1 RLAYEGLDQLRSS
14 TVTPPVTLIMPAYN
28 EQEAIVGAVRS
39 ALKLDYPNLHVIVVD
54 DGSTDR
60 TLERLS
66 EAFGLVRTDQIYR
79 PQLRSRNIRGF
90 FSNPQFPS
98 LFVVSKENG
107 GKPDALNVGIN
118 ICRSPY
124 FCTLDADCILERN
137 ALLRLMRPI
146 ITSGATVVASG
157 GIIRI
162 LNGCKVRDGQ
172 VVEVALPATGLERFQ
187 VVEYLRSF
195 LFGRTGWDLLGG
207 TVIIAG
213 AFAVFHRETV
223 VEAGGFALD
232 TVTEDMDLIVRIR
245 RWAVDHKRSIR
256 MSFTSDPVCWAECP
270 ASLRMLA
277 RQRRRWQLGLCQ
289 TLWKNSQVL
298 FSPKFGVVCLLIFPF
313 QLYV

>member
-1 RLAYEGLDQLRSS
+1 MLQLKLVFSEGLTLFNLLLASYFIAGNGVYTVLMAISLISVWLHNRRLAYEGLDQLRSS

-28 EQEAIVGAVRS
+28 EQEAIVGAVQS

-66 EAFGLVRTDQIYR
+66 EAFGLVRTDPIYR

-146 ITSGATVVASG
+146 ITSAANVVASG
-157 GIIRI
+157 GIIPNSAIGVHCFARLS
-162 LNGCKVRDGQ
+162 LNCN
-172 VVEVALPATGLERFQ
+172 GL
-187 VVEYLRSF
+187 
-195 LFGRTGWDLLGG
+195 
-207 TVIIAG
+207 
-213 AFAVFHRETV
+213 
-223 VEAGGFALD
+223 
-232 TVTEDMDLIVRIR
+232 
-245 RWAVDHKRSIR
+245 K
-256 MSFTSDPVCWAECP
+256 
-270 ASLRMLA
+270 
-277 RQRRRWQLGLCQ
+277 
-289 TLWKNSQVL
+289 
-298 FSPKFGVVCLLIFPF
+298 
-313 QLYV
+313 